1 MEAVHA
7 LCGLGHLRGDPQRVC
22 LKAMSR
28 VTSWI
33 FDLSPAC
40 SLSSPQS
47 LPTAPLSLPCVT
59 AMARWWSRLAMM
71 LM

>member
-28 VTSWI
+28 VTSWT
-33 FDLSPAC
+33 FVRSPAC
-40 SLSSPQS
+40 SLSSSQS
-47 LPTAPLSLPCVT
+47 LPKAPLSLPSVT
-59 AMARWWSRLAMM
+59 AQAR
-71 LM
+71 